1 MNAAHDRRPA
11 DARRIGPTASVD
23 PARLSRSKG
32 DVPDAVMD
40 RYLVERD
47 LRGRA
52 ERFYRDHRA
61 DQPQFRDRGGALS
74 TDHAYPDAVADML
87 RIAQHRGWSR
97 IKVSGDEAFR
107 REVWIQAGRLGLE
120 VSGHR
125 PRDRDHQAA
134 GVPRADRDLPDRLAR
149 AAVVVARLM
158 PDPAAQARLIERALN
173 RARSHEAVRGRE
185 RER

>member
-1 MNAAHDRRPA
+1 MTAALEPRPA
-11 DARRIGPTASVD
+11 NARRIGPAASVD
-23 PARLSRSKG
+23 RERLSRSKG
-32 DVPDAVMD
+32 DVPDTVMD

-61 DQPQFRDRGGALS
+61 DQPQFRDRGGSLS

-97 IKVSGDEAFR
+97 IRVSGDEAFR

-125 PRDRDHQAA
+125 PRDRDRQAA

-149 AAVVVARLM
+149 AAVVVARLI
-158 PDPAAQARLIERALN
+158 PDPAAQTRLIERALN
-173 RARSHEAVRGRE
+173 RARSHEPVRGRE